1 MKEWRFFNLQLA
13 NQRLYKQ
20 PNIENIC
27 ALGKQEDYMFQAL
40 AYMGNASFQMAWANT
55 VISNDNKV
63 SEELKLEMKQIN
75 KNIQDIQKK
84 LRDL

>member
-1 MKEWRFFNLQLA
+1 MQLA